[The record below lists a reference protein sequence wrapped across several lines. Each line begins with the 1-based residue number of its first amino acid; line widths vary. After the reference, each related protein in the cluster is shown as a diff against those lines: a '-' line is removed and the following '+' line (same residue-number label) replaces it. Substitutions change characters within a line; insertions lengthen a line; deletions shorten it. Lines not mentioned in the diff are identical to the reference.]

1 MEFLMEQKIK
11 NILARVTSETLE
23 RLAFLF
29 TFADDE
35 RYTDGPEPAVAGRVD
50 FSGFLTGSLVM
61 RVSTPG
67 IQELAVN
74 MLGLD
79 DDTEISPA
87 EQQDAFK
94 EMLNV
99 ICGNALPAI
108 AGNQVEFNIGPPEIL
123 SENDMPTMMSEA
135 DPVCIVRL
143 MLEEGFCDMYLFI
156 EGPLPESIMENESDQ
171 IQ

>member
-1 MEFLMEQKIK
+1 MEQKFK
-11 NILARVTSETLE
+11 NVLARVASETLE

-35 RYTDGPEPAVAGRVD
+35 RNTDGPEPAFAGRVNFD
-50 FSGFLTGSLVM
+50 GYFKGSLM
-61 RVSTPG
+61 IRVSTSVL
-67 IQELAVN
+67 QELAAN
-74 MLGLD
+74 MLGMD
-79 DDTEISPA
+79 DDAEISPE
-87 EQQDAFK
+87 EQRDAFK

-123 SENDMPTMMSEA
+123 DDSDMLAGMNGVE
-135 DPVCIVRL
+135 PVSIVRL
-143 MLEEGFCDMYLFI
+143 TVEEGFCDMFFFV
-156 EGPLPESIMENESDQ
+156 EGSLPDLILENESDE

>member
-1 MEFLMEQKIK
+1 MEQKIK
-11 NILARVTSETLE
+11 SILMQVASETLE

-29 TFADDE
+29 AFPDDE
-35 RYTDGPEPAVAGRVD
+35 RDTDGPGPAVAGQVD
-50 FSGFLTGSLVM
+50 FNGFFTGSLVL
-61 RVSTPG
+61 RVSTSAL
-67 IQELAVN
+67 QELAAN

-79 DDTEISPA
+79 DDAEISPT

-108 AGNQVEFNIGPPEIL
+108 AGSQVEFNIGSPVIL
-123 SENDMPTMMSEA
+123 SAGDVPAELSESEPIYVA
-135 DPVCIVRL
+135 RL
-143 MLEEGFCDMYLFI
+143 MLEEGFCDLYFFV
-156 EGPLPESIMENESDQ
+156 EGGLPEFIMENEPTR

>member
-1 MEFLMEQKIK
+1 MEQKIK
-11 NILARVTSETLE
+11 SILTRVTSETLE
-23 RLAFLF
+23 KLAFLF

-35 RYTDGPEPAVAGRVD
+35 RDNDGPEPAVAGRVD
-50 FSGFLTGSLVM
+50 FSGFIAGSLLM
-61 RVSTPG
+61 RISCSAS
-67 IQELAVN
+67 QELAIN

-79 DDTEISPA
+79 DDDEISR
-87 EQQDAFK
+87 EDKQDAFK

-123 SENDMPTMMSEA
+123 SETASATVLSETN
-135 DPVCIVRL
+135 PECIVRL
-143 MLEEGFCDMYLFI
+143 MMEEGFCDVYFFI
-156 EGPLPESIMENESDQ
+156 EDRLPEIIMANESEE